1 MTWNAFA
8 RREEILRAVVDT
20 ADRRLD
26 GNLPTD
32 LPGVTDEFATETDLV
47 SALLLKWHARLS
59 GNVERILMNEPI
71 GLEDAVAAAWRRT
84 AEQMPG
90 VRLILDRAGHHD
102 NTELAPMV
110 DRAQQREWARLAMA
124 AGMANSASP
133 AAVRAGRRIEESART
148 GLVLPT
154 AQAAPVETGAEA
166 ETGAQAVHE
175 ANESFVRR
183 LKAVLAA

>member
-26 GNLPTD
+26 GALPTD
-32 LPGVTDEFATETDLV
+32 LPGVTDNFSTEADLV

-59 GNVERILMNEPI
+59 GNVERILMNEPM
-71 GLEDAVAAAWRRT
+71 GLEEAVAAAWRDT

-90 VRLILDRAGHHD
+90 VRLILDRAGHH
-102 NTELAPMV
+102 NQAEIASMV
-110 DRAQQREWARLAMA
+110 DRAQRREWVRLAMA
-124 AGMANSASP
+124 AGMANDAGTE
-133 AAVRAGRRIEESART
+133 AVGAGRRIEEAARAT
-148 GLVLPT
+148 LVVP
-154 AQAAPVETGAEA
+154 APEVVTEVVPVAEA
-166 ETGAQAVHE
+166 AVLA

>member
-32 LPGVTDEFATETDLV
+32 VDGLTDIFPTETDLV
-47 SALLLKWHARLS
+47 SALLLKWHTRLA

-71 GLEDAVAAAWRRT
+71 GLEQAVADAWRDT
-84 AEQMPG
+84 AEQLPG

-102 NTELAPMV
+102 RTEIASMV
-110 DRAQQREWARLAMA
+110 DRAQQREWVRLAMA
-124 AGMANSASP
+124 AGTANHASSE
-133 AAVRAGRRIEESART
+133 AASAGRRIEEAARAT
-148 GLVLPT
+148 LSP
-154 AQAAPVETGAEA
+154 AAP
-166 ETGAQAVHE
+166 AVDVRE

>member
-1 MTWNAFA
+1 MTWNTFA

-32 LPGVTDEFATETDLV
+32 LDGLPENFPTETDLV
-47 SALLLKWHARLS
+47 SALLLKWHTRLA
-59 GNVERILMNEPI
+59 GNVERILMHEPT
-71 GLEDAVAAAWRRT
+71 GLEQAVATAWRQT

-102 NTELAPMV
+102 HTEIASMV
-110 DRAQQREWARLAMA
+110 SRAQQREWVRLAMA
-124 AGMANSASP
+124 AGTANHATSE
-133 AAVRAGRRIEESART
+133 AAGAGRRIE
-148 GLVLPT
+148 
-154 AQAAPVETGAEA
+154 QAARAALSLPVPVDDHLLSAADTR
-166 ETGAQAVHE
+166 E

>member
-32 LPGVTDEFATETDLV
+32 LPGVTDTFPTDTDLV
-47 SALLLKWHARLS
+47 SALLLKWHTRLS
-59 GNVERILMNEPI
+59 GNVERILMAEPM
-71 GLEDAVAAAWRRT
+71 GLEESVAAAWRRT

-90 VRLILDRAGHHD
+90 VRLILDRAGHLD
-102 NTELAPMV
+102 NSTLKPLV
-110 DRAQQREWARLAMA
+110 QRAQEREWVRLAMA
-124 AGMANSASP
+124 AGVANNPSP
-133 AAVRAGRRIEESART
+133 AAAAAGRRLEETARA
-148 GLVLPT
+148 GLVL
-154 AQAAPVETGAEA
+154 AGQVSAHA
-166 ETGAQAVHE
+166 

-183 LKAVLAA
+183 LKAALAA